1 MPQHLLEELIRSTGA
16 IDEKDFQFAKDK
28 AVIEQTDLMS
38 TLIGLGFLSEAQA
51 QRLRAMVEGVSFVD
65 LQKHVVKP
73 HDLSNIPE
81 PISRNQELVCFGRE
95 ENGKLHVACL
105 NLDNI
110 DELKKALP
118 QLDIKPYLTDRT
130 SLRNALRTYQR
141 HLLETSGSQ
150 ISSALKRMRNP
161 EKFKGLEQELPE
173 RFHTEIAEDISST
186 KVLDGI
192 IRQALYS
199 GTTHIYLIP
208 DQTQTRVNFR
218 ISGKQYEAINLDG
231 EAMPGI
237 VVRLR
242 HLIDQNIARKDIQ
255 EGFATL
261 SIDGTPLQIQVLFF
275 ETQHG
280 TKAVLRM
287 LRNSELFD
295 SFDKLMFSKTQ
306 REFLHTRLP
315 SATAVIVAGT
325 PKSGVTRA
333 YYALLEHLRNIH
345 TEIVSIENPI
355 EAPLNGITQISTY
368 NKKNKARLLES
379 VISTHPEVIG
389 FSPFSFTEYVAAFGA
404 LRGSIKICF
413 ETGHLSGFVRDLV
426 KNQLATRAVIS
437 RLSLAIVHA
446 RFDAVTT
453 DEKKD
458 YTLSGE
464 DLLLLAPYFTF
475 GELKSILAVEGLIE
489 SEKVKDI
496 SNVVFTVRK
505 RETKSKTKKE
515 AESVYVRGVFDIAA
529 IIEGLEGPVQ
539 STTVFENHMRR
550 LEKKAIIENAL
561 IACAQGKVSFND
573 IKSYINE

>member
-1 MPQHLLEELIRSTGA
+1 MPRHLLEELIRSTGA

-28 AVIEQTDLMS
+28 AAIEQTELMS

-51 QRLRAMVEGVSFVD
+51 QRLRALVEGVSFVD

-73 HDLSNIPE
+73 HNLSNIPE
-81 PISRNQELVCFGRE
+81 PISRSQELVCFGRE
-95 ENGKLHVACL
+95 ENGTLHVACL

-110 DELKKALP
+110 DELKKTLP
-118 QLDIKPYLTDRT
+118 QLDVKPYLTDRT

-161 EKFKGLEQELPE
+161 EKFKGLESGLPE
-173 RFHTEIAEDISST
+173 RFHTEIAQDISST

-199 GTTHIYLIP
+199 GATHVYLIP
-208 DQTQTRVNFR
+208 EQTQTRVNFR

-237 VVRLR
+237 IVRLR
-242 HLIDQNIARKDIQ
+242 YLIDQNIARKDIQ

-261 SIDGTPLQIQVLFF
+261 SIDETPLQIQVLFF

-280 TKAVLRM
+280 IKAVLRM

-315 SATAVIVAGT
+315 SATSVIVAGS

-413 ETGHLSGFVRDLV
+413 ETGHLSGFIRDLV

-446 RFDAVTT
+446 VFDPVTP
-453 DEKKD
+453 EERKD

-505 RETKSKTKKE
+505 RETKSKTKKGVE
-515 AESVYVRGVFDIAA
+515 PVYVRGVFDIAA

-539 STTVFENHMRR
+539 STTVFETHMKR
-550 LEKKAIIENAL
+550 LEKKAIIENAF

-573 IKSYINE
+573 IKSYISE